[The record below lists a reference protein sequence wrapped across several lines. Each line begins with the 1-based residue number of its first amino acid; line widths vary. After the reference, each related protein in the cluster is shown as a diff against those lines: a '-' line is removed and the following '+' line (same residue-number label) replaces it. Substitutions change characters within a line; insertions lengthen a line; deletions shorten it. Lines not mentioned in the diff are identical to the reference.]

1 MADVDAAMDRFA
13 ARAVLASL
21 VLLLLLPFVAAF
33 GWWGIPLGVAVAAA
47 MVVGPWFFVPV
58 PR

>member
-1 MADVDAAMDRFA
+1 MVDVDAAMDRFA

-21 VLLLLLPFVAAF
+21 VLLLFLPFVAAF
-33 GWWGIPLGVAVAAA
+33 GWWGIPIAVAVAAA
-47 MVVGPWFFVPV
+47 MVVGPWFFAPV